1 MKSKKEYLIKLLTWL
16 QTSRPL
22 AKGLLILIEQQQVD
36 QKTIEII
43 SDIMIRTV
51 DTIVQKKHQEK
62 VKKWI
67 ETLKKMQIKEKK
79 EAKERKADE
88 YLASKID
95 NL

>member
-1 MKSKKEYLIKLLTWL
+1 
-16 QTSRPL
+16 
-22 AKGLLILIEQQQVD
+22 
-36 QKTIEII
+36 
-43 SDIMIRTV
+43 MIRTV